1 MGEGITGSEDGGS
14 GELVEAAVERRR
26 ASGAVAAE
34 ARPSGERKQRL
45 RGTFRAG
52 AKAWRRSSDAMGGW
66 RRAEREGGGAPP
78 RRLPCRNS
86 SERMEGEMA

>member
-45 RGTFRAG
+45 RETFRAG
-52 AKAWRRSSDAMGGW
+52 AKA
-66 RRAEREGGGAPP
+66 
-78 RRLPCRNS
+78 
-86 SERMEGEMA
+86 